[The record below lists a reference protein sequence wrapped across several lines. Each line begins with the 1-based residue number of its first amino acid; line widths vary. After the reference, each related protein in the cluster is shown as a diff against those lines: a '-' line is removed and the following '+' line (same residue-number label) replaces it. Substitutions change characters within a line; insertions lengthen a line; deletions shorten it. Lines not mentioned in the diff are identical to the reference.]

1 MVLARD
7 FLLTLSRLVRP
18 ESRSDAIAQLAES
31 LGVEAFFL
39 FIADA
44 EVGVLL
50 AAPGFPQTYPAG
62 ERWRDFVDQCNPWVP
77 NRTELPWPHAKR
89 MRSAIGVRA
98 DDDAVVVLLGGTP
111 SASDLEQLTMLL
123 PLLSAALRSERAL
136 GAAAVQ
142 TRLAQEAARESAT
155 LAMGID
161 EARRAAQREIA
172 ARREIEDAL
181 REAKDQL
188 ARANQELEARVQ
200 ERTARLRDTVAELEA
215 FSYSISHDMR
225 SPLRAMQG
233 YAKILVQEAAPKLD
247 PNEQDYLRRIARA
260 SERLDR
266 LINDVL
272 RYTRV
277 ARTEPKQER
286 INLDQLLQDVIQQ
299 YPALHEPAAHVEVMR
314 PLLPVLGHEVLLV
327 QCVSNL
333 LTNAVK
339 FMPEKVKPHV
349 RVWTE
354 CLGDRVRLSIADN
367 GIGIPREDQQ
377 RIFRIFERINP
388 DRAFDGTGIGLA
400 IVKRAAE
407 RLDAE
412 IGVESDLATG
422 SRFWLSLHAAPA
434 A

>member
-7 FLLTLSRLVRP
+7 FLLILSRLVRP
-18 ESRSDAIAQLAES
+18 ESRSGAIAQLTEA
-31 LGVEAFFL
+31 LGVDEFFL
-39 FIADA
+39 FITDP
-44 EVGVLL
+44 EIGVLL
-50 AAPGFPQTYPAG
+50 AAPGFPQTYPHG
-62 ERWRDFVDQCNPWVP
+62 ERWREFVEQCNPWTP
-77 NRTELPWPHAKR
+77 SRAELPWPDAKFLR
-89 MRSAIGVRA
+89 PAVGVRA
-98 DDDAVVVLLGGTP
+98 DNDAVVVLLGGAP
-111 SASDLEQLTMLL
+111 SASNLEQLTMLL
-123 PLLSAALRSERAL
+123 PLLSAALASERAL
-136 GAAAVQ
+136 AAAAVQ
-142 TRLAQEAARESAT
+142 TQLAQEAARESAT

-172 ARREIEDAL
+172 ARREIEQAL
-181 REAKDQL
+181 RQAKDLL
-188 ARANQELEARVQ
+188 ARANEELEARVH
-200 ERTARLRDTVAELEA
+200 ERTTRLRDTVAELEA

-233 YAKILVQEAAPKLD
+233 YAKLLVQESSSKLD
-247 PNEQDYLRRIARA
+247 PAEQDYLRRIARA

-277 ARTEPKQER
+277 ARTDAEQER
-286 INLDQLLQDVIQQ
+286 IDLEQLLQDVIQQ
-299 YPALHEPAAHVEVMR
+299 YSPLHEPAANIEVTR

-339 FMPEKVKPHV
+339 FVPEGVKPHV
-349 RVWTE
+349 RVWTKPV
-354 CLGDRVRLSIADN
+354 GDRVRLSIADN
-367 GIGIPREDQQ
+367 GIGIAPADQK

-388 DRAFDGTGIGLA
+388 DREFDGTGIGLA

-412 IGVESDLATG
+412 IGVESVLGAG
-422 SRFWLSLHAAPA
+422 SRFWLLLHAAPPL
-434 A
+434 

>member
-18 ESRSDAIAQLAES
+18 ESRSDAVAQLAES

-44 EVGVLL
+44 EVGALL
-50 AAPGFPQTYPAG
+50 AAPGFPQTYPQG
-62 ERWRDFVDQCNPWVP
+62 ERWRDFVDQCNPWTP
-77 NRTELPWPHAKR
+77 CRAELPWPDAKT
-89 MRSAIGVRA
+89 MRPAIGVRA
-98 DDDAVVVLLGGTP
+98 DDEAVVVLLGGAP
-111 SASDLEQLTMLL
+111 GASDLEQLTMLL
-123 PLLSAALRSERAL
+123 PLMSAALQRERAL
-136 GAAAVQ
+136 AAAAVQ
-142 TRLAQEAARESAT
+142 MRLAQEAARESAT

-188 ARANQELEARVQ
+188 ARANEELEARVQ

-233 YAKILVQEAAPKLD
+233 YAKILVQETAPKLD
-247 PNEQDYLRRIARA
+247 PSEQDYLRRIARA

-277 ARTEPKQER
+277 ARTEAKQER

-299 YPALHEPAAHVEVMR
+299 YPALHEPAAHVEVAH

-339 FMPEKVKPHV
+339 FMPKNVKPHV

-354 CLGDRVRLSIADN
+354 PVGDRVRLSIADN
-367 GIGIPREDQQ
+367 GIGIAREDQK

-400 IVKRAAE
+400 IAKRAAE

-412 IGVESDLATG
+412 IGVESDLGTG
-422 SRFWLSLHAAPA
+422 SRFWLLLHAAPGA
-434 A
+434 